1 MSCPYKFVLGIPGE
15 GFHAE
20 RLFGLARNDTIGTVF
35 LALISAWVFKMNIYT
50 SLLIWF
56 VGGEILHYLF
66 GVQTAFLT
74 LIGVTAC
81 QNTGS
86 PTNIS

>member
-20 RLFGLARNDTIGTVF
+20 RFFGLARNDTIGTVF